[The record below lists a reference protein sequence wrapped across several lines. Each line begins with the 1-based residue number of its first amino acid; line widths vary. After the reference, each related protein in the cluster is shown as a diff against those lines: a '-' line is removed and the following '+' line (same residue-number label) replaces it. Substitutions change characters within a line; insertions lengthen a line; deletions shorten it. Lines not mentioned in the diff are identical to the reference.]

1 MPKPWKDPE
10 IQNKIRQWVEKN
22 PSRWYTAKYEDIRV
36 ETGVSVSTLYR
47 YFPLIVAKVADI
59 LPSEVIERRQEHM
72 GISPWRR
79 KLSDEEIAEIR
90 RLYDEGHTSL
100 DISFMTG
107 RSLSQVEKY
116 KPKKK
121 NASQSDTP
129 RRLMNRSCVRVA
141 YINPACY
148 KSANPCP

>member
-1 MPKPWKDPE
+1 MPNPWKDPE

-36 ETGVSVSTLYR
+36 ETGVSVSSLYR
-47 YFPLIVAKVADI
+47 YFPLIVAKAADI
-59 LPSEVIERRQEHM
+59 LPSEVSEKREGEM
-72 GISPWRR
+72 GVSPWKR
-79 KLSDEEIAEIR
+79 KLSDAEIAEIQ

-116 KPKKK
+116 KPNKKTRPK
-121 NASQSDTP
+121 ATP
-129 RRLMNRSCVRVA
+129 
-141 YINPACY
+141 PGD
-148 KSANPCP
+148 

>member
-1 MPKPWKDPE
+1 MPKPTKDPNLQE
-10 IQNKIRQWVEKN
+10 KIQHWVEKN
-22 PSRWYTAKYEDIRV
+22 PERWYTAKYEDIHV

-47 YFPLIVAKVADI
+47 YFPLIVAKVADM
-59 LPSEVIERRQEHM
+59 LPSEVTERRQEHM

-116 KPKKK
+116 NPNKK
-121 NASQSDTP
+121 P
-129 RRLMNRSCVRVA
+129 RRKA
-141 YINPACY
+141 TEQG
-148 KSANPCP
+148 